1 MYHLNSVSC
10 MTTGSPSL
18 REGVRIG
25 HEGGRSG
32 RPGSPALKSVPH
44 GMTMGTAKRPFENV
58 MAAISKNLP
67 TSMDWREPGEEL
79 ALDATSLNP
88 SDDPGSTHESQIAE
102 IVPTGARVILGL
114 VEERGFSPEELC
126 RGLGFTYRDLSMR
139 DVRLSYRQMRK
150 LFMRA
155 ERLLDEPALGL
166 ALGARQTPISWGVPG
181 LAMLTCETYGEAL
194 NYGLS
199 HQQAIGAMLI
209 HTIEEAGREIRMEV
223 RFRRFDIQLESVLV
237 EDAFAG
243 SVAVSRYLIGPS
255 FAPLR
260 VDFSLPKPSDPDVYR
275 RFFQCPV
282 RFDAG
287 INRLTFDSHWLSVR
301 LPGFDRVNSKIVRD
315 QLDTLLPMRGVRNE
329 IVESLSSHLRCDIET
344 TTRQS
349 ELASLI
355 NVSERT
361 LRRRLN
367 RQDSSY
373 RELRDEARYER
384 ARDLLLNSELSI
396 AEVADAVGYSDARAF
411 RRAFKRWAGCLPTEF
426 RESR

>member
-1 MYHLNSVSC
+1 M
-10 MTTGSPSL
+10 
-18 REGVRIG
+18 
-25 HEGGRSG
+25 
-32 RPGSPALKSVPH
+32 
-44 GMTMGTAKRPFENV
+44 
-58 MAAISKNLP
+58 
-67 TSMDWREPGEEL
+67 
-79 ALDATSLNP
+79 
-88 SDDPGSTHESQIAE
+88 
-102 IVPTGARVILGL
+102 
-114 VEERGFSPEELC
+114 
-126 RGLGFTYRDLSMR
+126 
-139 DVRLSYRQMRK
+139 
-150 LFMRA
+150 
-155 ERLLDEPALGL
+155 
-166 ALGARQTPISWGVPG
+166 
-181 LAMLTCETYGEAL
+181 
-194 NYGLS
+194 
-199 HQQAIGAMLI
+199 
-209 HTIEEAGREIRMEV
+209 
-223 RFRRFDIQLESVLV
+223 
-237 EDAFAG
+237 
-243 SVAVSRYLIGPS
+243 
-255 FAPLR
+255 
-260 VDFSLPKPSDPDVYR
+260 
-275 RFFQCPV
+275 

-301 LPGFDRVNSKIVRD
+301 LPGFDRINSKIVRD

-344 TTRQS
+344 TPRQS

>member
-1 MYHLNSVSC
+1 MSATLKQVPWRPDYV
-10 MTTGSPSL
+10 
-18 REGVRIG
+18 GV
-25 HEGGRSG
+25 
-32 RPGSPALKSVPH
+32 AL
-44 GMTMGTAKRPFENV
+44 PFEYV
-58 MAAISKNLP
+58 MAPIPKNLP
-67 TSMDWREPGEEL
+67 AFKDWPVAGEDP
-79 ALDATSLNP
+79 ALDAAGLQASE
-88 SDDPGSTHESQIAE
+88 DPNAASESQIAE

-114 VEERGFSPEELC
+114 VEDRGFSPEELC

-139 DVRLSYRQMRK
+139 DVRLSYRQMRQ

-155 ERLLDEPALGL
+155 ERLLGEPALGL

-181 LAMLTCETYGEAL
+181 LAMLTCETYGDAL
-194 NYGLS
+194 TYGLT
-199 HQQAIGAMLI
+199 HQQAIGSMLI
-209 HTIEEAGREIRMEV
+209 HTVEEVGREVRMEV
-223 RFRRFDIQLESVLV
+223 RFKRFDIQLESVLV

-243 SVAVSRYLIGPS
+243 FVAVSRYVIGPS

-260 VDFSLPKPSDPDVYR
+260 VDFSLPKPSDPEVYR

-287 INRLTFDSHWLSVR
+287 VNRLTIDSHWLSAR
-301 LPGFDRVNSKIVRD
+301 LPGFDRVNSRIVRE
-315 QLDTLLPMRGVRNE
+315 QLDSLLPTRGGRNE
-329 IVESLSSHLRCDIET
+329 IVESLSSHLRCDIEST
-344 TTRQS
+344 TKQS

-361 LRRRLN
+361 LRRRLS

-373 RELRDEARYER
+373 REIRDEARYER

-396 AEVADAVGYSDARAF
+396 AEIADAVGYSDARAF